1 MVFLVMLSDVR
12 LKDLEELYDTPIVQQ
27 SSFWSSLKNNLG
39 YKSLAIDFSSVKS
52 SLYNK
57 PSIKGNIISDLLV
70 VLQQIDARH
79 AIAHIP
85 YGPELE
91 PDEELQG
98 EFLEEL
104 SECLRSFLP
113 PSCFLIRYDLCWES
127 YWAKDHANYDD
138 KGLWMGEPQSTAQ
151 ELRFNINTNNWNFQ
165 KASFNNLPSST
176 VFLDISKEPEA
187 LLSGMKAKTRYNI
200 RLSQKKDLQIR
211 SIGLENIEVWY
222 ELYRETTAR
231 NRLYLNNIEYFEAVL
246 KAKTQQAQTTVQL
259 LLAEWQGKA
268 LAALFLVIS
277 GNRGSY
283 LYGASSSEHRKLMPT
298 YALQWEAMMRS
309 KKLGCTQYDMF
320 GIAPSPDP
328 SHPLYGLYKFK
339 TGFGGRIY
347 HSLGCWDYPLDQEK
361 YTLFKAS
368 ELRAQGYHL
377 N

>member
-1 MVFLVMLSDVR
+1 MLSDVR
-12 LKDLEELYDTPIVQQ
+12 LKDLEELYETPIVQQ

-39 YKSLAIDFSSVKS
+39 FKSLAIDFCSGKS

-57 PSIKGNIISDLLV
+57 PGKDGKVVSDLLV
-70 VLQQIDARH
+70 VLQQIDAQH

-91 PDEELQG
+91 PDEERQG

-113 PSCFLIRYDLCWES
+113 RSCFLIRYDLCWES
-127 YWAKDHANYDD
+127 YWAKDQANYDD
-138 KGLWMGEPQSTAQ
+138 KGMWKGEPQTATQ
-151 ELRFNINTNNWNFQ
+151 ELRFNINTNHWNFQ
-165 KASFNNLPSST
+165 KATFNNLPSST

-187 LLSGMKAKTRYNI
+187 LLSGMKPKTRYNI

-222 ELYRETTAR
+222 ELYCQTAAR
-231 NRLYLNNIEYFEAVL
+231 NKLYLNNIEYFEAVL
-246 KAKTQQAQTTVQL
+246 KARTDQARTDVQL
-259 LLAEWQGKA
+259 LVAELQGKA
-268 LAALFLVIS
+268 LAAMFLVIS

-283 LYGASSSEHRKLMPT
+283 LYGASSSEHRNLMPT
-298 YALQWEAMMRS
+298 YALQWEAIMRCRQM
-309 KKLGCTQYDMF
+309 GCTQYDMF
-320 GIAPSPDP
+320 GIAPGPDP

-339 TGFGGRIY
+339 TGFGGKIR
-347 HSLGCWDYPLDQEK
+347 HNLGCWDYPLDQEK
-361 YTLFKAS
+361 YALFKAT
-368 ELRAQGYHL
+368 ELTVQGYHI